1 MKGEPPELNDTDSV
15 NYYIDLAK
23 KRYPN
28 GSQTTGEVLR
38 DILWAP
44 DLKIQERVGLALV
57 TGMGIERQRM
67 ELELKKAMVKMT
79 LEALMD
85 GIGKGSE

>member
-1 MKGEPPELNDTDSV
+1 
-15 NYYIDLAK
+15 
-23 KRYPN
+23 
-28 GSQTTGEVLR
+28 
-38 DILWAP
+38 
-44 DLKIQERVGLALV
+44 LKIQERVGLALV

-79 LEALMD
+79 LETLMD